1 MKSWSRIGLVFLIV
15 AVASILQ
22 LALWSMISPF
32 AWLLLFPAVCFSSL
46 TDGFRGAIIST
57 LISAAF
63 GIYFFISPEYSFD
76 FHDKTDFYSTGAF
89 VLLGLLTGFIIE
101 RMLILERRL
110 KMRNEELSAII
121 GNLRMSEQKLKYH
134 LENSPM
140 AVIEWDTDYTVTQW
154 SKEAERIFGW
164 GATEILGKSI
174 HSLNMVYEEDLPILQ
189 ETIRKLSGGK
199 DLTVVSTNRNYTKSG
214 KVIYCTWYNS
224 VLLGKSGEMLSVMS
238 LVDDITERKRNIIE
252 LQESETALK
261 NARQKLDIALEN
273 ANIGLWEWN
282 IDNDEIF
289 FDERSAKI
297 FGFRSA
303 SSGKASKYIE
313 KFINEEDV
321 EHLRLDIAKAI
332 EEESPFATIL
342 RLRKNN
348 KFIIFKGVVSKENGK
363 DEKWISGVCFD
374 VTELKKGTEKLIDKL
389 NEDLLRSNNDLQQF
403 AYAAS
408 HDLQEPLR
416 MVSSFTQLLQH
427 KYQDRLDKNAN
438 EYIRFAVDGSKRMY
452 ELLNGLLSY
461 SRVQTKGREFTK
473 VDMNSVVRQVIDV
486 YNLKI
491 AETRAE
497 IRFANL
503 PVLFADENQM
513 IQLMQNLIDN
523 SLKFR
528 KGIPLIEISANRKGI
543 NDIIS
548 VKDNGIGLDL
558 KFNEKVFM
566 IFQKLHTPEEFP
578 GTGIGLAICKRIVER
593 HNGKIWIESQPGEGA
608 TFSFSI
614 PRLKGLSN

>member
-1 MKSWSRIGLVFLIV
+1 MKSWSGIGLVFLIV
-15 AVASILQ
+15 AAAIILQ
-22 LALWSMISPF
+22 LALWSLISPF
-32 AWLLLFPAVCFSSL
+32 SWLLLFPAVFFSSL
-46 TDGFRGAIIST
+46 ADGLRGAIIST
-57 LISAAF
+57 LITAAF
-63 GIYFFISPEYSFD
+63 GIYFFIPPEYSFD
-76 FHDKTDFYSTGAF
+76 FHDKADFFATVAF
-89 VLLGLLTGFIIE
+89 ILLGLLTGFITE
-101 RMLILERRL
+101 RMLTLERRL
-110 KMRNEELSAII
+110 KTRNEELSATV
-121 GNLRMSEQKLKYH
+121 GNLRISEQKLKYH

-140 AVIEWDTDYTVTQW
+140 AVIEWDTDYIVTQW
-154 SKEAERIFGW
+154 SKGAERIFGW
-164 GATEILGKSI
+164 NAAETLGKSVN
-174 HSLNMVYEEDLPILQ
+174 SLNMVYEEDLSILQ
-189 ETIRKLSGGK
+189 GTMQKLSGGK
-199 DLTVVSTNRNYTKSG
+199 NLTVVSSNRNYTKSG

-238 LVDDITERKRNIIE
+238 LVDDITERKRNTVE

-261 NARQKLDIALEN
+261 KARQKLDIALDN
-273 ANIGLWEWN
+273 ANIGLWDWN
-282 IDNDEIF
+282 IDNDEVF
-289 FDERSAKI
+289 FDDRSAKI

-303 SSGKASKYIE
+303 SSGKASRYIE
-313 KFINEEDV
+313 KYINEEDV
-321 EHLRLDIAKAI
+321 EHLRSDITTAI

-348 KFIIFKGVVSKENGK
+348 KFINFKGVVSKENGK

-374 VTELKKGTEKLIDKL
+374 VTELKEGTEKLIDKL

-427 KYQDRLDKNAN
+427 RYHDKLDKNAN

-473 VDMNSVVRQVIDV
+473 VDMNSVVSQVVDL

-491 AETRAE
+491 RETQAE
-497 IRFANL
+497 IKFGNL
-503 PVLFADENQM
+503 PVLLADENQM

-528 KGIPLIEISANRKGI
+528 KDTPLIEISARRKGI

-558 KFNEKVFM
+558 KFNEKVFR
-566 IFQKLHTPEEFP
+566 IFQKLHSPEEFP

-614 PRLKGLSN
+614 PRMKSLIY